1 MKAPSFEYYRPES
14 LDEVLTLVGRFGDDA
29 QILAG
34 GQSLVPMMNMRLASP
49 GALIDINRV
58 AELQGIEDRG
68 DIVRIGALTRYFE
81 IAESDLLRKHVPL
94 LPLAVPLVAHVA
106 VRNRGTLGGSVCLS
120 DPAGE
125 MPACCVALGATM
137 VLAGRDGT
145 RNVAAEHFSTGLYAT
160 ARKPDEILVEVLFPK
175 AKPNDRQF
183 IQEFSRRRGDFAIVG
198 IAGKFELN
206 KRVISAP
213 RLVFFGCGSHSA
225 LAERTAEAL
234 EGTVWNSDLS
244 AAVAKALA
252 EDLDPIDSIHASARY
267 RHKTARVLLRRAL
280 DHAVTEGSR

>member
-1 MKAPSFEYYRPES
+1 LKAPPFEYYRPES

-34 GQSLVPMMNMRLASP
+34 GQSLVPMINMRLASP

-58 AELQGIEDRG
+58 AELRGIEDRG
-68 DIVRIGALTRYFE
+68 DMVRIGAMTRYFE

-125 MPACCVALGATM
+125 MPACCIALGTTM
-137 VLAGRDGT
+137 VLASRDGR
-145 RNVAAEHFSTGLYAT
+145 RNVAAEDFSTGLYAT
-160 ARKPDEILVEVLFPK
+160 ARKPDEVLVEILVPK

-206 KRVISAP
+206 DRVISAP
-213 RLVFFGCGSHSA
+213 RLVFFGCGTHSGLAKSTAKA
-225 LAERTAEAL
+225 LD
-234 EGTVWNSDLS
+234 GGIWSSDLS
-244 AAVAKALA
+244 AAAANALA
-252 EDLDPIDSIHASARY
+252 EDLDPIDNVHASARY
-267 RHKTARVLLRRAL
+267 RDKTARVLLRRAV
-280 DHAVTEGSR
+280 DRAVTEGAR